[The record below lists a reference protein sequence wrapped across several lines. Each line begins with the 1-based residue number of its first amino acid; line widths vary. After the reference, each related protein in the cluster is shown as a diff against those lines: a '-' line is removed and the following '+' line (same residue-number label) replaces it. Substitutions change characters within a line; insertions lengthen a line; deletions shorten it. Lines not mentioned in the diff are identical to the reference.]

1 MMNVETV
8 RSNLNTINLLN
19 ERSQVRAVQAVREKI
34 EKSVD
39 PLGTA
44 NSIITMFGCKPI
56 DNNQAA
62 LIKAQAVILAAQ
74 KAAIAGTSVDENELD
89 AIGESKVKD
98 IMSNVTTATATETT
112 KPRSKK
118 GAKRERAVE
127 LYKANAD
134 KPIKTIAVTIA
145 DEMNVSLANAYTY
158 VYNVRKML
166 GLETSPRGRKPK
178 TVAQN

>member
-1 MMNVETV
+1 MMNIETV

-19 ERSQVRAVQAVREKI
+19 EKSQVRAVQAVREKI
-34 EKSVD
+34 EGSAD
-39 PLGTA
+39 PLGAA

-74 KAAIAGTSVDENELD
+74 KAAIAGSSVEESELD
-89 AIGESKVKD
+89 AIGDSKVKD
-98 IMSNVTTATATETT
+98 IMNEIPTAPVTTEA
-112 KPRSKK
+112 KRSGKK

-134 KPIKTIAVTIA
+134 QPIKTIAITIA
-145 DEMNVSLANAYTY
+145 DEMGVSLANAYTY
-158 VYNVRKML
+158 VYNVRKLL

-178 TVAQN
+178 TVAQK